1 MAEEKQFERVY
12 NIPLRKEFSKAPDH
26 KRSTKA
32 VIALR
37 SFIIKHAKSENV
49 KIGKY
54 LNEKIHENGRKNMPH
69 HVLVKITK
77 DKDNLVKAELVGAPE
92 ERPIAPV
99 KEAIEKPGEINLDK
113 KLTKKQKEEEVK
125 KEVLLHE
132 EAKKEREITDK
143 KELTEEVEE
152 ELRKKD
158 IVKRRNKKD
167 MIKA

>member
-1 MAEEKQFERVY
+1 MAEKQFERIY
-12 NIPLRKEFSKAPDH
+12 NIPLRKEFSKSPNH
-26 KRSTKA
+26 KRSTKTS
-32 VIALR
+32 IAIK
-37 SFIIKHAKSENV
+37 SFIRKHAKSENI

-92 ERPIAPV
+92 EKAIAPV
-99 KEAIEKPGEINLDK
+99 KEKALEKPGEINLDK
-113 KLTKKQKEEEVK
+113 KLTKKQKEEEIK
-125 KEVLLHE
+125 KEVLEHPEAEKGREVKNKE
-132 EAKKEREITDK
+132 E
-143 KELTEEVEE
+143 LSGEVDE

-167 MIKA
+167 MIKT